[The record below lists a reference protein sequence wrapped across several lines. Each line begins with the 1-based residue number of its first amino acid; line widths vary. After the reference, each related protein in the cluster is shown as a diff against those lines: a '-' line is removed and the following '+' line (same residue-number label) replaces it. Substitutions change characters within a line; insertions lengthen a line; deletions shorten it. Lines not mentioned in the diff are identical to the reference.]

1 MNRYESV
8 IIVKPEISKEEFD
21 KTIEKFKDLIIS
33 FSNENEANL
42 KTEDIGN
49 KKLAYEVQKHKEGH
63 YFIFEF
69 YSKSEDIRELERNYR
84 IDDNVLKF
92 IVVRKDEE

>member
-1 MNRYESV
+1 MNKYESV

-21 KTIEKFKDLIIS
+21 KTIEKFKKLIIS
-33 FSNENEANL
+33 FSSEENADL
-42 KTEDIGN
+42 KTEDIGR
-49 KKLAYEVQKHKEGH
+49 KKLAYEIQKHKEGH

-69 YSKSEDIRELERNYR
+69 SANSKDITELERNYR

-92 IVVRKDEE
+92 IVIRKDEE